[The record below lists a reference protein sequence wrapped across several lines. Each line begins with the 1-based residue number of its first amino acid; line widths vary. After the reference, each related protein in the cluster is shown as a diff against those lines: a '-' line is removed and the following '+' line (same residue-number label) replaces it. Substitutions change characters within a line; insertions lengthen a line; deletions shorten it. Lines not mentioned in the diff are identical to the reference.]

1 MNENVDNFDGA
12 AVEID
17 NRLPLLPPP
26 HALQQQRHLSVAREL
41 IDEPSRMAKFMIA
54 GGVAGAVSRTAT
66 APIDRL
72 KLLLQVRREP
82 TGIERDRRP
91 FLFFFLFPLLFP

>member
-1 MNENVDNFDGA
+1 MHEDVGDFDGAA

-17 NRLPLLPPP
+17 DRPPP
-26 HALQQQRHLSVAREL
+26 PPRGLSVARQL

-72 KLLLQVRREP
+72 KLLLQVR
-82 TGIERDRRP
+82 
-91 FLFFFLFPLLFP
+91 

>member
-1 MNENVDNFDGA
+1 MARATEEVDDVFDGTVGVA
-12 AVEID
+12 D
-17 NRLPLLPPP
+17 LDDRRPPP
-26 HALQQQRHLSVAREL
+26 PLSVARHLL

-72 KLLLQVRREP
+72 KLLLQVRTRGKGEGG
-82 TGIERDRRP
+82 TRGMR
-91 FLFFFLFPLLFP
+91 